1 MDKGRTYYFIALLS
15 VLVLHAA
22 TNFFTFDQ
30 TYDAYVHIFFADHY
44 AENWFENWDY
54 RWYTGFTITSYPP
67 LVHQIVAL
75 LSYGLGLK
83 MAFFF
88 WSVLAVLWLVRGMY
102 NFAQLWVSKE
112 AAGLAAILLV
122 FTGSLTEAMH
132 IFGQIP
138 SITGIAFLLNACPE
152 IYKWIITKNRSNL
165 YLALAFL
172 AVTSAAH
179 HVTTIF
185 GMIFFIFPT
194 IGLAMVDLCVE
205 EKGDLDAVGV
215 KDFVQKVFQ
224 NIRRILP
231 FGIVVGI
238 IVILIIFPY
247 WAWTSSDPISQVSI
261 PHGSRDSFIEKPN
274 LGVVFFLFPWGMM
287 LFALPYIFAR
297 SYYKRHIFMG
307 LSLTLLFILG
317 TGGTTPIPRWILGD
331 TAYDILTLDRFTFW
345 ATMISVPFFGEFM
358 LKLYSGELKKFKYN
372 PLFRKFTFFFFA
384 IGIIGFNVLIV
395 NAGYF
400 QAFQPKEIDP
410 DPILNFLNRDRHSDW
425 RFLTLGFGDQMAWLS
440 ANTDALSVDGNY
452 HSARRLP
459 EMTSKAVERLENAK
473 YQGQEGINSL
483 KEFLTVPEKFNLKF
497 IFAND
502 KFYEPLLFF
511 LGWDKINRLEN
522 NIVVW
527 ERPDVP
533 PLPDL
538 LPRNNIPAFQRIMWG
553 TLPLLAFFF
562 AVFLYVKALIRKSWE
577 ITYIP
582 LLQILSSAKSE
593 VKGKSVWLTQSAW
606 MIFLLVLSVGFIS
619 FVAIN
624 HDAHSSPE
632 RVINAY
638 FDALNYKKFVKAYDY
653 LDNNSKPSLDQ
664 YLLELSV
671 EDGILASYSI
681 LDSIKILD
689 ISYESPTEAKAKL
702 GLLTTTSL
710 MNYTITENLYL
721 VKNKGDWYIKH
732 KSIEKDIVPDQ
743 FFGIPDVAFH
753 KQGSRKADVSNT
765 RREDILDRP
774 EAYIT
779 QANLVIKDSVYY
791 IVGEIQNLDNV
802 PAYITVEGTLLDENN
817 KLIARYN
824 AGHAI
829 VRRLLPNEKTPF
841 RIDFENAID
850 SQVENNY
857 YLESNIDY
865 SNRVYKVPTNFNV
878 LARTMAS
885 GKSMYKFAG
894 IKNLSIKGNEVS
906 GSVIN
911 YGTKEISI
919 PLVMLAEYDQKGNIK
934 WLETKYLSSGLRPQK
949 KKDFTI
955 KSKIDK
961 VHLVE
966 LGKGNNLFVN
976 GTSKGQ
982 LNYFENIEDHINE
995 NPSIKLNKID
1005 KSTLKTYL
1013 NGFVYDLK

>member
-1 MDKGRTYYFIALLS
+1 LDKGRTYYFIALLS

-83 MAFFF
+83 
-88 WSVLAVLWLVRGMY
+88 
-102 NFAQLWVSKE
+102 
-112 AAGLAAILLV
+112 
-122 FTGSLTEAMH
+122 
-132 IFGQIP
+132 
-138 SITGIAFLLNACPE
+138 
-152 IYKWIITKNRSNL
+152 NL

-425 RFLTLGFGDQMAWLS
+425 RFMTLGFGDQMAWLS

-582 LLQILSSAKSE
+582 LLQILSDLS
-593 VKGKSVWLTQSAW
+593 
-606 MIFLLVLSVGFIS
+606 LLWRSTMM
-619 FVAIN
+619 
-624 HDAHSSPE
+624 
-632 RVINAY
+632 R
-638 FDALNYKKFVKAYDY
+638 
-653 LDNNSKPSLDQ
+653 
-664 YLLELSV
+664 
-671 EDGILASYSI
+671 
-681 LDSIKILD
+681 
-689 ISYESPTEAKAKL
+689 
-702 GLLTTTSL
+702 
-710 MNYTITENLYL
+710 
-721 VKNKGDWYIKH
+721 
-732 KSIEKDIVPDQ
+732 
-743 FFGIPDVAFH
+743 
-753 KQGSRKADVSNT
+753 
-765 RREDILDRP
+765 
-774 EAYIT
+774 
-779 QANLVIKDSVYY
+779 
-791 IVGEIQNLDNV
+791 
-802 PAYITVEGTLLDENN
+802 TLL
-817 KLIARYN
+817 
-824 AGHAI
+824 
-829 VRRLLPNEKTPF
+829 P
-841 RIDFENAID
+841 
-850 SQVENNY
+850 
-857 YLESNIDY
+857 
-865 SNRVYKVPTNFNV
+865 
-878 LARTMAS
+878 
-885 GKSMYKFAG
+885 
-894 IKNLSIKGNEVS
+894 
-906 GSVIN
+906 
-911 YGTKEISI
+911 KE
-919 PLVMLAEYDQKGNIK
+919 
-934 WLETKYLSSGLRPQK
+934 
-949 KKDFTI
+949 
-955 KSKIDK
+955 
-961 VHLVE
+961 
-966 LGKGNNLFVN
+966 
-976 GTSKGQ
+976 
-982 LNYFENIEDHINE
+982 
-995 NPSIKLNKID
+995 
-1005 KSTLKTYL
+1005 
-1013 NGFVYDLK
+1013 